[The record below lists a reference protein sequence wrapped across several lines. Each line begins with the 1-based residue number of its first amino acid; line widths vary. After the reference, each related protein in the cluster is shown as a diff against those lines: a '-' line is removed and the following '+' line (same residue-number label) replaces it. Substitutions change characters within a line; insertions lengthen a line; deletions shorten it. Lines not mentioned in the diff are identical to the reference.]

1 MLAQRFQGTGA
12 RCVLGLALAI
22 GLALGGGLGG
32 SSRAMADGF
41 PKSVTVSAGER
52 VAGRLLR
59 VGLGRSVVINLGEEV
74 SDVIVSNPAVADA
87 VVRNSRRV
95 FIMGNKAGQ
104 ASLFLFGRAGNQIAS
119 YDLAVE
125 TDTTDLNAMM
135 RRAIPGA
142 EIRAESVNGNIV
154 LSGTASS
161 TEMAQR
167 AADLAAR
174 FSQTS
179 GEGAKPV
186 LNMISVSGSDQ
197 VHLKVTVAEVERSI
211 IKQLGVNLAGNIGI
225 GNYNVGFNNSPSYT
239 VNSNVVNRAA
249 GGLFDPT
256 NPNSTSGFIAG
267 STQLKANI
275 EALQR
280 DGVIRTLAEPTLTAI
295 SGENASFLAGGEF
308 PIPIAEE
315 NNKVTVQFKKFG
327 VGLDF
332 TPVVLGSGRIS
343 LRVKTEVSEITQEGA
358 VNIGTLTIPALKVRR
373 AESTV
378 ELPSGGTLVMAG
390 LLKET
395 YKQDLNGVPGLM
407 QVPILGALF
416 KSRDFLRQ
424 ETELVVFVTPYTV
437 RPVAR
442 SELVAPTKN
451 LAPATDGDTIFLN
464 RLNRMYRVSG
474 ARGEGS
480 YHGQVGYIYE

>member
-1 MLAQRFQGTGA
+1 MLAQRFKGIGTRA
-12 RCVLGLALAI
+12 ALVVT
-22 GLALGGGLGG
+22 LALGLSAGGGLAVQ
-32 SSRAMADGF
+32 SAAHAEAF
-41 PKSVTVSAGER
+41 PKSVTISAGER

-59 VGLGRSVVINLGEEV
+59 VGIGRSVVINLVEEV
-74 SDVIVSNPAVADA
+74 ADVIVSNPEVADA
-87 VVRNSRRV
+87 VVRSSRRV

-119 YDLAVE
+119 FDLAVE
-125 TDTTDLNAMM
+125 NDTTDLNAMF

-154 LSGTASS
+154 LSGRAPSTAA
-161 TEMAQR
+161 AQR

-174 FSQTS
+174 FTQSK
-179 GEGAKPV
+179 GEDAQPV
-186 LNMISVSGSDQ
+186 LNMIAVTGKDQ

-211 IKQLGVNLAGNIGI
+211 IKQLGVNLAGNIGL
-225 GNYNVGFNNSPSYT
+225 GNYNIGFNNSPSYT
-239 VNSNVVNRAA
+239 VNSNVTNRGA

-256 NPNSTSGFIAG
+256 NPNSTSGFVAG
-267 STQLKANI
+267 GTQLKANI

-308 PIPIAEE
+308 PIPISQD
-315 NNKVTVQFKKFG
+315 NNKITVQFKKFG

-332 TPVVLGSGRIS
+332 TPVVLDEGRIS
-343 LRVKTEVSEITQEGA
+343 LRVKTEVSELTQEGA
-358 VNIGTLTIPALKVRR
+358 VSVGTLTIPALKVRR

-407 QVPILGALF
+407 QVPILGSLF

-442 SELVAPTKN
+442 SELVTPTKN
-451 LAPATDGDTIFLN
+451 FAPATDGDTIFLN

-474 ARGEGS
+474 NPGEGS
-480 YHGQVGYIYE
+480 YHGQVGFIYE